1 MIMGRK
7 SKYTSAFKAKVA
19 VEAIK
24 EKETV
29 AVLAKRYDVSPSK
42 ITEWKDEFLKNAA
55 QAFEKPCDKSREIKK
70 MKAEN
75 DRLLHKVGELTV
87 ANDFFA
93 KACEDAGLK
102 VR

>member
-1 MIMGRK
+1 MGRM

-19 VEAIK
+19 IEAIR
-24 EKETV
+24 EKDTV

-55 QAFEKPCDKSREIKK
+55 LAFEKPAGKSREMKK

>member
-1 MIMGRK
+1 M
-7 SKYTSAFKAKVA
+7 
-19 VEAIK
+19 
-24 EKETV
+24 
-29 AVLAKRYDVSPSK
+29 LAKRYDVSPSK

-55 QAFEKPCDKSREIKK
+55 QAFERPADKSREMKK

-87 ANDFFA
+87 ANVFFA